1 MTTQDFTLPLVP
13 TPGAVFDADSTLV
26 LDESPAR
33 RWFTR
38 LTIVGALAVYLAY
51 LAYRARYTINHDAL
65 VFSLLVYF
73 AELHGFF
80 SLAFYFHT
88 AWTRRRRRV
97 VEPVKDLKVDVFIT
111 TFNEDVDLLR
121 TTVRAAVGM
130 RYPHRTYVL
139 DDGRRPAVRA
149 MAEDLGALYMTRVD
163 NADAKAGNWNNAFAA
178 TDADFIATFDADHVP
193 RPEFLER
200 TLGFFRDPKVALVQ
214 APQQYHNLD
223 SVQHKVSWRQRR
235 MYGEQDAF
243 FQLVMPGKDNWN
255 AAFFC
260 GTGAVLRREALTP
273 LGGIMTQT
281 ITEDLHTSV
290 ELHSRGWKSVYLNEV
305 LVTGLAPSDL
315 KTFET
320 QRLRWAEG
328 NMKVAT
334 FINPMTARGLSMNQR
349 IAYAAS
355 LYHWTIGIPKFI
367 FYMAPPWMLFSGTF
381 PIAPYNARFLVV
393 YLAFLSSVVLS
404 YEVAS
409 RGKGR
414 LLMDELYNMV
424 SFFTFIRAMKRVM
437 FGRRKRSSFEVT
449 DKRGAT
455 SQSIAPVLPHMAI
468 VLFSILAIGWSVMG
482 LGFRMSDDY
491 FGAGTGIFWTLYNM
505 ALMLVVLRLASR
517 PGEKRTGLR
526 IRANFPVES
535 QPASGEAPAVGVTA
549 DISDSGCSLLWPRLL
564 NPGTRLP
571 VRVHLGPKPLDR
583 EITISSEQQQTADGW
598 FRYGAK
604 FDDLSQSDVDSINDA
619 VHTIAVP
626 HLFRT
631 LSQPPLVVQAVRWLA
646 RPFTLTRGRARRQ
659 LVRIPVHVEFEGRD
673 WVVIALDISATG
685 MSVLMPVD
693 VSVGSRIFVSMS
705 VPGHS
710 WSGEVSVVRSTPRP
724 SRHGFDVWLLG
735 LQFEQKQTERDL
747 EPFRMDTAA

>member
-13 TPGAVFDADSTLV
+13 TPGVSFDADSTLIQ
-26 LDESPAR
+26 DESPAR
-33 RWFTR
+33 RWLTR
-38 LTIVGALAVYLAY
+38 FTIVGALAIYLAY
-51 LAYRARYTINHDAL
+51 LAYRAAYTINHDAL
-65 VFSLLVYF
+65 VFSCLVYF

-88 AWTRRRRRV
+88 AWTRCRRRV
-97 VEPVKDLKVDVFIT
+97 VEPVQDLKVDVFIT

-130 RYPHRTYVL
+130 RYAHRTFVL
-139 DDGRRPAVRA
+139 DDGRRPAVRSL
-149 MAEDLGALYMTRVD
+149 AEELGALYVTRAD
-163 NADAKAGNWNNAFAA
+163 NSNAKAGNWNNAFAT

-214 APQQYHNLD
+214 VPQQYHNLD
-223 SVQHKVSWRQRR
+223 SVQHKISWRQRR

-260 GTGAVLRREALTP
+260 GTGAVLRRAALEP

-328 NMKVAT
+328 NMAVAT
-334 FINPMTARGLSMNQR
+334 FINPLTARGLSMNQR

-355 LYHWTIGIPKFI
+355 LYHWTIGIPKCI
-367 FYMAPPWMLFSGTF
+367 FYLAPPWMLFSGTF
-381 PIAPYNARFLVV
+381 PIAPYDARFLAV
-393 YLAFLSSVVLS
+393 YLVFLSSVVVS

-424 SFFTFIRAMKRVM
+424 SFFTFIRAMKRVIV
-437 FGRRKRSSFEVT
+437 GRGSRATFEVT
-449 DKRGAT
+449 DKHGAT
-455 SQSIAPVLPHMAI
+455 SQSLGPVLPHMAI
-468 VLFSILAIGWSVMG
+468 LLFSTLAIGWSVMG
-482 LGFRMSDDY
+482 LGFRISDDY
-491 FGAGTGIFWTLYNM
+491 FGAGTGIFWTVYNM
-505 ALMLVVLRLASR
+505 SLMLVVLRLASR

-526 IRANFPVES
+526 IRANFPVEG
-535 QPASGEAPAVGVTA
+535 QTASGEVAALGVTA

-564 NPGTRLP
+564 TTGTRLP
-571 VRVHLGPKPLDR
+571 VRLHLGPKSMDR
-583 EITISSEQQQTADGW
+583 AITISKEQPQTEDGW
-598 FRYGAK
+598 FRYGAR
-604 FDDLSQSDVDSINDA
+604 FDDLPQDDVDLINDA
-619 VHTIAVP
+619 VHTIAIP

-631 LSQPPLVVQAVRWLA
+631 LSQPPLVVQVLRWLT
-646 RPFTLTRGRARRQ
+646 RPFTLAQGRAQRQ
-659 LVRIPVHVEFEGRD
+659 LVRIPVHIEQAGRE

-685 MSVLMPVD
+685 MSVLMPTD
-693 VSVGSRIFVSMS
+693 IPVGSRVFVSML

-710 WSGEVSVVRSTPRP
+710 WRGDVSVVRSTPRP
-724 SRHGFDVWLLG
+724 SRNGFDVWLLG
-735 LQFEQKQTERDL
+735 LQFEQKQTERDIA
-747 EPFRMDTAA
+747 PFRMDTAA

>member
-1 MTTQDFTLPLVP
+1 MTTQDFTLPLVSAP
-13 TPGAVFDADSTLV
+13 SSTFDADSTLV

-38 LTIVGALAVYLAY
+38 FTIFGALIVYLAY
-51 LAYRARYTINHDAL
+51 LAYRAKYTINHDAL
-65 VFSLLVYF
+65 VFSCLVYF

-88 AWTRRRRRV
+88 AWTRPIRKV
-97 VEPVKDLKVDVFIT
+97 VEPVPDLKVDVFIT

-130 RYPHRTYVL
+130 RYAHRTFVL

-149 MAEDLGALYMTRVD
+149 MAEELGALYLTRQD
-163 NADAKAGNWNNAFAA
+163 NAHAKAGNWNNAFAL
-178 TDADFIATFDADHVP
+178 TDAEFIATFDADHVP
-193 RPEFLER
+193 RPEFLDR

-214 APQQYHNLD
+214 VPQQYHNLD

-260 GTGAVLRREALTP
+260 GTGAVLRRDALTP
-273 LGGIMTQT
+273 FGGIKTQT

-328 NMKVAT
+328 NMTVAT
-334 FINPMTARGLSMNQR
+334 FINPLTARGLSMNQR

-355 LYHWTIGIPKFI
+355 LFHWTIGIPKFI
-367 FYMAPPWMLFSGTF
+367 FYMAPPWMLFTGTF

-393 YLAFLSSVVLS
+393 YLVFLSTVILS

-437 FGRRKRSSFEVT
+437 FGRGARPAFEVT
-449 DKRGAT
+449 DKRGAVRP
-455 SQSIAPVLPHMAI
+455 SMVPVLPHMAI
-468 VLFSILAIGWSVMG
+468 LLFSMLAIGWSLMG
-482 LGFRMSDDY
+482 LGFRVSDDY

-505 ALMLVVLRLASR
+505 SLMLVVLRLASR

-526 IRANFPVES
+526 FRANFPVEA
-535 QPASGEAPAVGVTA
+535 QATPGNVALLGVTA
-549 DISDSGCSLLWPRLL
+549 DISDTGCSLLWPRPLAI
-564 NPGTRLP
+564 GSRLA
-571 VRVHLGPKPLDR
+571 VRVHLGPRPLDV
-583 EITISSEQQQTADGW
+583 ELSISSAQKATDDGW
-598 FRYGAK
+598 YRYGAK
-604 FDDLSQSDVDSINDA
+604 FDELSQADIDLITDSI
-619 VHTIAVP
+619 HTIAVP

-631 LSQPPLVVQAVRWLA
+631 LSRPPLVAQLVRKLT
-646 RPFTLTRGRARRQ
+646 RPFTMKSGRAKRQ
-659 LVRIPVHVEFEGRD
+659 LVRIPVRLEHEGRE
-673 WVVIALDISATG
+673 WVVIAVDISATG
-685 MSVLMPVD
+685 MSVLMPIN
-693 VSVGSRIFVSMS
+693 VSSGSRMFVSMS
-705 VPGHS
+705 VPGHA
-710 WSGEVSVVRSTPRP
+710 WSGEVSVARSTAWP
-724 SRHGFDVWLLG
+724 SRNGFDVWLLG
-735 LQFEQKQTERDL
+735 LQFEQKQSERDIA
-747 EPFRMDTAA
+747 PFRMDAAA